1 MVMLEAFQ
9 NLERSTLNFA
19 PEVLVGPGAFCVVL
33 GLCLWLG
40 GMRWSRP
47 TAMVLGIL
55 AGCLWAFF
63 LTGRQTAAFVSMSVV
78 VGAFALFFDKAALV
92 VAGAAT
98 TLVITLVIFAAP
110 YLKTPKDIQYPQ
122 PKISTAD
129 ERDSQN
135 ISHITESL
143 EAAKIQFVFLGD
155 LFGRAVNLVPFENL
169 LISAVAAIIF
179 ATVGY
184 FMPQLII
191 AVTCSALGTT
201 IVFFGMIL
209 LLLFKRVQ
217 PITHIYAKANLFG
230 TVVLAMVVFGSAV
243 QLLLCSARDR
253 KLAVTKLS
261 GGEQ

>member
-1 MVMLEAFQ
+1 MLEAFQ
-9 NLERSTLNFA
+9 NLERSTLEFA
-19 PEVLVGPGAFCVVL
+19 PEVLVVPGVFCVVL

-63 LTGRQTAAFVSMSVV
+63 LTGRQTAAFVSMAVV
-78 VGAFALFFDKAALV
+78 VGAFALFFNRAALV

-98 TLVITLVIFAAP
+98 ALMITLIIFAAP
-110 YLKTPKDIQYPQ
+110 YLSKPRNLQYPE
-122 PKISTAD
+122 PKISTAG
-129 ERDSQN
+129 ERESED
-135 ISHITESL
+135 ISPVIESI

-155 LFGRAVNLVPFENL
+155 LFGRAISLVPFENL
-169 LISAVAAIIF
+169 LISVVAGLVV
-179 ATVGY
+179 ATAGY

-201 IVFFGMIL
+201 IVFFSMIL
-209 LLLFKRVQ
+209 LLLFKGVQ
-217 PITHIYAKANLFG
+217 PITHIHAKANLFG
-230 TVVLAMVVFGSAV
+230 TVVLAMVVFGCAV
-243 QLLLCSARDR
+243 QLLLCSARDK
-253 KLAVTKLS
+253 KLAAKKQA

>member
-1 MVMLEAFQ
+1 MLEAFQ
-9 NLERSTLNFA
+9 NLERSTLDFA
-19 PEVLVGPGAFCVVL
+19 PEVLVVPGVLCAVL

-47 TAMVLGIL
+47 TALVLGIL

-63 LTGRQTAAFVSMSVV
+63 LTGRQTAAFVSMAVV
-78 VGAFALFFDKAALV
+78 VGAFALFFNRTALI

-98 TLVITLVIFAAP
+98 ALMITLIVFAAP
-110 YLKTPKDIQYPQ
+110 FLRKPRNLQYPE
-122 PKISTAD
+122 PKISTV
-129 ERDSQN
+129 SQRASEN
-135 ISHITESL
+135 ISPVTESL

-155 LFGRAVNLVPFENL
+155 LFGRAVSLVPFEDI
-169 LISAVAAIIF
+169 LISVAAGLVVMT
-179 ATVGY
+179 AGY

-209 LLLFKRVQ
+209 LLLFKGVQ
-217 PITHIYAKANLFG
+217 PITHIHAKANLFG
-230 TVVLAMVVFGSAV
+230 TVVLAMVVFGCAV
-243 QLLLCSARDR
+243 QLLLCSARDK
-253 KLAVTKLS
+253 KLATKKLS